1 MKKIELI
8 TNNETFKKNLKKL
21 QELEKNRVFCKH
33 GIEHSLDVARIAYIM
48 VLENNLKIDKEIIY
62 GAALLHDLGRV
73 LQYEE
78 NIPHE
83 EGSLI
88 LGKIILKECN
98 YCDEDIDM
106 ILNAIKF
113 HRKEESKS
121 ELGEILYKSD
131 KLSRMCF
138 SCKSE
143 LDCYWDKKKKNFI
156 IKY

>member
-8 TNNETFKKNLKKL
+8 INNETFKKNLKKL

-138 SCKSE
+138 VCKSE

>member
-8 TNNETFKKNLKKL
+8 TNNKTFKINLKKL

-138 SCKSE
+138 VCKSE

>member
-8 TNNETFKKNLKKL
+8 TNNETFKKNIKKL
-21 QELEKNRVFCKH
+21 QELESNRVFCKH

-98 YCDEDIDM
+98 YCNEDIDM
-106 ILNAIKF
+106 ILDAIKF
-113 HRKEESKS
+113 HRKEESKN
-121 ELGEILYKSD
+121 ELGKILYKSD

-138 SCKSE
+138 VCKSE

-156 IKY
+156 IEY

>member
-8 TNNETFKKNLKKL
+8 INNETFKKNLKKL

-138 SCKSE
+138 ACKSE

>member
-113 HRKEESKS
+113 HRIEESKS

-138 SCKSE
+138 VCKSE